1 MVERTKGAL
10 NPEKEDLLNWSR
22 IWRDSHVSNGVNI
35 KPLLLKICFQQK
47 FSFFSIFQQNEL
59 ESTWLIPPLKCF
71 DNEIISKNSFR
82 AKKLL
87 IQSKQ
92 MKLHLRLVLL
102 NKEIVE
108 KLPKKFAD
116 DIIMSPTSPFENR
129 NRPSSQFCKLME
141 LRKLFYPIAILL
153 NELMVIIYKCT
164 YP

>member
-10 NPEKEDLLNWSR
+10 NPEKEDLLNCSR

-59 ESTWLIPPLKCF
+59 ESTRLIPPLKFF
-71 DNEIISKNSFR
+71 DNEVISKNSFR

-92 MKLHLRLVLL
+92 MKLHLRLALL
-102 NKEIVE
+102 NKEVVE
-108 KLPKKFAD
+108 KNWQKIYWWYHHESNQPLWTEIGGALNSVSWWNWENYFTLLLYYW
-116 DIIMSPTSPFENR
+116 MSWW
-129 NRPSSQFCKLME
+129 
-141 LRKLFYPIAILL
+141 
-153 NELMVIIYKCT
+153 
-164 YP
+164 

>member
-59 ESTWLIPPLKCF
+59 ESTRLIPPLKFF
-71 DNEIISKNSFR
+71 DNEVISKNSFW

-92 MKLHLRLVLL
+92 MKLHLRLALL
-102 NKEIVE
+102 NKEVVE
-108 KLPKKFAD
+108 KLPKNLLMISSWVQPAPLKTKIGRALNSVSWWNWENYFTLLLYYW
-116 DIIMSPTSPFENR
+116 MSW
-129 NRPSSQFCKLME
+129 C
-141 LRKLFYPIAILL
+141 
-153 NELMVIIYKCT
+153 
-164 YP
+164 